1 MIRVTHLIAGLDVG
15 GAEAMLQRIV
25 THMDGSQFDA
35 DVVSLIPPGVVGQSL
50 AAAGVAVSSLGMR
63 RGVPSLSG
71 MARLV
76 RHLHRRRPHVLQTW
90 MYHADLAGLLASRL
104 VRRPVVLWNIRAA
117 DMDMTRYGW
126 LSAWT
131 VAACARLSAL
141 PDAIVVNSVA
151 GLRFHERTGFTPKA
165 WHLIPNGVDLASF
178 HPRPEARASL
188 LARLR
193 LPSDALVIGKFA
205 RFDPMKD
212 HANLLE
218 AAALFA
224 QEEPRAHWLLA
235 GEGMTPLNDALMA
248 PIRNLGLTGRVSLLG
263 RCDVVPE
270 LVAGVDIATL
280 TSRSEASPNVV
291 LEAMASAVPAV
302 VTDVGDAAAIL
313 GDAGIVVPARNP
325 AALAA
330 GWRELRDRGA
340 EGRAALGRIG
350 RQRVEREFSLD
361 AVVARYEDL
370 YREYAGGSR

>member
-25 THMDGSQFDA
+25 TRMDRSEFDA

-50 AAAGVAVSSLGMR
+50 AAAGVPVSSLGMR
-63 RGVPSLSG
+63 RGVPSLPG
-71 MARLV
+71 VARLI

-104 VRRPVVLWNIRAA
+104 VRRPAVLWNIRAA

-131 VAACARLSAL
+131 VATCARLSAL
-141 PDAIVVNSVA
+141 PDAIVVNSTA
-151 GLRFHERTGFTPKA
+151 GLRFHERNGFAPKA
-165 WHLIPNGVDLASF
+165 WHLIPNGVDLAAF

-193 LPSDALVIGKFA
+193 LPSDALIIGMFA

-235 GEGMTPLNDALMA
+235 GEGMTPLNAALTG
-248 PIRNLGLTGRVSLLG
+248 PIGDFGLAGRVSLLG
-263 RCDVVPE
+263 LCEAVPE
-270 LVAGVDIATL
+270 LVAGIDIATL
-280 TSRSEASPNVV
+280 SSRSEASPNVV

-313 GDAGIVVPARNP
+313 SDAGIVVAPRHP
-325 AALAA
+325 AALAD
-330 GWRELRDRGA
+330 GWRQLRDCGA

-350 RQRVEREFSLD
+350 RERVEREFSLE
-361 AVVARYEDL
+361 AVVARYEEL
-370 YREYAGGSR
+370 YRGYGGGGR